1 MEMVCACMYMCV
13 SVFVHMCKCVII
25 IPRKNRG
32 LKKSRDLH
40 NYGSE
45 VEEKGLI
52 TDITYLE
59 TSFCLCRDFDMVL
72 AIFSFKILVI
82 LAIFFI
88 AEPCPDFFFFFQ
100 KISPLPK

>member
-1 MEMVCACMYMCV
+1 M
-13 SVFVHMCKCVII
+13 HMCKCVII

-72 AIFSFKILVI
+72 AIFSFRTLVV
-82 LAIFFI
+82 LAIFLLLNPVLI
-88 AEPCPDFFFFFQ
+88 FFFFF
-100 KISPLPK
+100 KNLPLPQNKNQMVAPLV